1 MTTFRVRL
9 FIPKSFQKLNSIE
22 IREAAGIEDELIFGT
37 KEGLVEKLPERKSDL
52 DGFWIHLKKM

>member
-1 MTTFRVRL
+1 
-9 FIPKSFQKLNSIE
+9 LNSIE